1 MSLSN
6 DFYLRPR
13 SIEQALNLLADGE
26 SEIIGG
32 GTYLIGR
39 RARRAARL
47 IDLERLGLEYIAEDE
62 DGVKFGAM
70 TRLQDLVENE
80 LLRHLSLGMVS
91 EAALATRPSWM
102 LRNMSTVG
110 GEIVQRSRHSALVV
124 ALLALDAE
132 VTFAT
137 ASGVRKLNLSE
148 FDRELAADAGKMI
161 ATEVSIPARKENA
174 RGAFR
179 TLAQLPS
186 QQPISAAAVRL
197 LFDGSRVCETRAAIG
212 SSVSVPQRLYVFEHG
227 FSSNGRRLDAEGLH
241 DCCCSGLRQVEFA
254 AEHYLSVDYLRDMS
268 ALLLTRICLELLQ
281 EQDSPN

>member
-1 MSLSN
+1 MG
-6 DFYLRPR
+6 
-13 SIEQALNLLADGE
+13 LLADGE
-26 SEIIGG
+26 SEILGG

-39 RARRAARL
+39 RTRRAARL
-47 IDLERLGLEYIAEDE
+47 IDLERLGLDYIDEDE
-62 DGVKFGAM
+62 DGIKFGAM

-80 LLRHLSLGMVS
+80 LFRRLSLGMVS
-91 EAALATRPSWM
+91 EAALATSPSWM

-132 VTFAT
+132 VTLAT
-137 ASGVRKLNLSE
+137 TSGLRRLSLSD
-148 FDRELAADAGKMI
+148 FDREFVDDAGPTI
-161 ATEVSIPARKENA
+161 VTEVGIRALNENA

-197 LFDGSRVCETRAAIG
+197 MFDGSRVCETRAAIG
-212 SSVSVPQRLYVFEHG
+212 SSVGVPQRLHVFERE
-227 FSSNGRRLDAEGLH
+227 FSSSGTRLDAEGLR
-241 DCCCSGLRQVEFA
+241 DCCGTGLRQVEFA
-254 AEHYLSVDYLRDMS
+254 GEHYLSVDYLRDMS

>member
-1 MSLSN
+1 MSMSS

-13 SIEQALNLLADGE
+13 SLEEASSLLADGE

-47 IDLERLGLEYIAEDE
+47 IDLERLGLEYIDEDE
-62 DGVKFGAM
+62 TGIKFGAM
-70 TRLQDLVENE
+70 TRIQDLVENE
-80 LLRHLSLGMVS
+80 LLRHLSLRMVS

-137 ASGVRKLNLSE
+137 ASGVRRLSLSD
-148 FDRELAADAGKMI
+148 FYHELAADAGPMI
-161 ATEVSIPARKENA
+161 VIEVSIRARKENV

-186 QQPISAAAVRL
+186 QQPITAAAVR
-197 LFDGSRVCETRAAIG
+197 
-212 SSVSVPQRLYVFEHG
+212 
-227 FSSNGRRLDAEGLH
+227 
-241 DCCCSGLRQVEFA
+241 
-254 AEHYLSVDYLRDMS
+254 
-268 ALLLTRICLELLQ
+268 
-281 EQDSPN
+281 

>member
-1 MSLSN
+1 MS
-6 DFYLRPR
+6 
-13 SIEQALNLLADGE
+13 LLADGE
-26 SEIIGG
+26 SEILGG

-39 RARRAARL
+39 RARRAPRL
-47 IDLERLGLEYIAEDE
+47 IDLERLGLDYIARDE
-62 DGVKFGAM
+62 VDIKLGAT
-70 TRLQDLVENE
+70 TRLQELVESE
-80 LLRHLSLGMVS
+80 LLRDSSLNMVS
-91 EAALATRPSWM
+91 KAALATSPSWM

-132 VTFAT
+132 VTIT
-137 ASGVRKLNLSE
+137 TTSGVRKLTLSDFHRE
-148 FDRELAADAGKMI
+148 FSANAGPMI
-161 ATEVSIPARKENA
+161 VTEVSIPAQKKNS

-186 QQPISAAAVRL
+186 QQPITAAAVRF

-212 SSVSVPQRLYVFEHG
+212 SSVGVPQRLYAFEHA
-227 FSSNGRRLDAEGLH
+227 FSSNGRRLDAESLREYCSAGLW
-241 DCCCSGLRQVEFA
+241 QVEFA
-254 AEHYLSVDYLRDMS
+254 GEHYLSVDYLRDMS

>member
-1 MSLSN
+1 MSN

-13 SIEQALNLLADGE
+13 SLEEALSLLADGE
-26 SEIIGG
+26 SEILGG

-39 RARRAARL
+39 RARLAARL
-47 IDLERLGLEYIAEDE
+47 IDLERLGLDYIDEDE
-62 DGVKFGAM
+62 AGIKFGAM
-70 TRLQDLVENE
+70 TRLQDLVGNR
-80 LLRHLSLGMVS
+80 LLRHFSLGMVS

-137 ASGVRKLNLSE
+137 ASGVRRLSLSD
-148 FDRELAADAGKMI
+148 FDPELAADAGPMI
-161 ATEVSIPARKENA
+161 VTEVSIRARKERS

-186 QQPISAAAVRL
+186 QQPITAAAVRL

-212 SSVSVPQRLYVFEHG
+212 SSVSVPQRLYVFEHE
-227 FSSNGRRLDAEGLH
+227 FSSSGRCLDAEGLR
-241 DCCCSGLRQVEFA
+241 DCCCTGLWQVEFA
-254 AEHYLSVDYLRDMS
+254 GEHYLSVDYLRDMS